1 MTNRSGWPVDARAVT
16 VLRAPFPPAAERM
29 LCLLAAGALQ
39 MSQLFVRSK
48 HDFVACSLKRM
59 AHGALALANVAS
71 DER

>member
-1 MTNRSGWPVDARAVT
+1 MTNRSGWPVDARAVA

-59 AHGALALANVAS
+59 WRACACECRL
-71 DER
+71 R